1 MSFSVLPTQDDIDD
15 LVDITIARA
24 QSLIE
29 LSNRFQKPI
38 DKSNRRRFRRL
49 FQDQNAIG
57 VTVTLTD
64 EVMRINSSQDAA
76 RILFRAAKKA
86 SKKGFSLF
94 NFIGLKTLVILSK
107 AVPKLSVWL
116 VHLQV
121 KRYSKGIILPA
132 ESKPLNR
139 HMRKRRKSG
148 INLNINVLGEA
159 VLGQS
164 EADERFKRV
173 IEMMQRPE
181 VNYISV
187 KLSAIVAQLN
197 PIDHAG
203 SLVRLSEKLRQI
215 YRSAQASDCFV
226 NLDMEEFRDL
236 RLTVDLFKQILS
248 EPEFA
253 KLYAGIVLQAY
264 LPDSHPVFAEL
275 VQWSNQRFDNSGGKI
290 KIRLVKGANLAMEK
304 TEAEIH
310 GWIPAP
316 YPNKSDV
323 DASYSRMLDVAISK
337 NVAKSVRIGVASHNL
352 FHVSLAL
359 EIARRRQVLEQ
370 IDLEM
375 LEGMA
380 NPEAMAVTKELQNEF
395 KSNSGVLLYSPV
407 TNSDDFAAAVAYL
420 VRRLDENTSL
430 ENYLRSSFEIAS
442 NKQVFTDQAQ
452 RFRLAFAARKNI
464 ATASRRYSNTLPVK
478 SSEFANDPNA
488 DPTDLDLVNSL
499 ERKIANVLSQKHPI
513 IPIVFNGAE
522 CKSSD
527 FESGVDPNDNG
538 KIWYQYAVATEKEV
552 EVAVKTAK
560 SAVENWNSL
569 GAAARAK
576 LLQRCAEVM
585 NEQRLDSI
593 AIMTRDAGKTFAE
606 SDPEVSEA
614 IDFANFYAVKAA
626 NANFDSDSTPTGVV
640 VVVPPWN
647 FPYSIPAG
655 GIFAALAAGN
665 SVIFKSAPETVAT
678 SWKLVNQIWE
688 AGISKE
694 VLQFVSTRDDQV
706 GKSLITH
713 NDVNAVILTGSFN
726 TAELFT
732 SWKSDLNLLAET
744 SGKNS
749 MILTACCD
757 IDVAVKD
764 LVQSAFGNAGQKCS
778 AASLA
783 IVEQSIFNDPSFK
796 RQLLDA
802 VSSLK
807 IGKGYELA
815 TTIGPVIKPVTQSEN
830 MQLYRALTV
839 LDEGESWW
847 IEPKQLDD
855 AGYLWRPGVKV
866 GVQPGSWSHQNE
878 WFGPMLAI
886 MTAPNLMTAINWQ
899 NQTPFGLTA
908 GIHSLDEEECEIWL
922 DKVQAGN
929 VYVNRTITGA
939 IVNRQPFGG
948 WKRSSVGP
956 NAKAG
961 GENYLATLRNW
972 KKLQHFLPMKEQAL
986 RWWKGVG
993 SQSIDRAGLTT
1004 EANLQRYR
1012 RFSNGFLVRIDS
1024 GNSRDEIS
1032 FLEWL
1037 RKDLNVKIVYSS
1049 PDLINGLTNVIV
1061 ESVDEFV
1068 DRSTEFDRVRWL
1080 SIEPAPTYQL
1090 LKNGISCDPRA
1101 IAQRGDIELS
1111 RWFLEQSVAITQH
1124 RYGNVNAGPK
1134 PRALGLAS

>member
-1 MSFSVLPTQDDIDD
+1 MNSSVLSTQDDIDD
-15 LVDITIARA
+15 LAENVVAKA
-24 QSLIE
+24 KSLIE
-29 LSNRFQKPI
+29 QSNKFQKPI
-38 DKSNRRRFRRL
+38 DKSNRRRFKRL
-49 FQDQNAIG
+49 FQDQNAIA

-64 EVMRINSSQDAA
+64 EVMRINSSKDSA
-76 RILFRAAKKA
+76 RILFQAASKA

-94 NFIGLKTLVILSK
+94 NFLGLKFLVVLSK
-107 AVPKLSVWL
+107 IIPKLSVWL
-116 VHLQV
+116 VHQQV

-132 ESKPLNR
+132 EIKPLSR
-139 HMRKRRKSG
+139 HMKRRRKSG

-173 IEMMQRPE
+173 IEMMTRPE

-197 PIDHAG
+197 PIDHDG
-203 SLVRLSEKLRQI
+203 SLNRLSEKLRQI
-215 YRSAQASDCFV
+215 YRIAIANKCFV

-248 EPEFA
+248 ESEFA
-253 KLYAGIVLQAY
+253 DLYAGIVLQAY
-264 LPDSHPVFAEL
+264 LPDSHEVFAEL
-275 VQWSNQRFDNSGGKI
+275 VEWSNQRFNKSSGKI

-304 TEAEIH
+304 AEAEFH

-316 YPNKSDV
+316 YPSKADV
-323 DASYSRMLDVAISK
+323 DASYSRLLDVAISK
-337 NVAKSVRIGVASHNL
+337 DVSKSVRIGVASHNL

-359 EIARRRQVLEQ
+359 EIAKRRKVLEQ

-380 NPEAMAVTKELQNEF
+380 NPEALAVTKEIQ
-395 KSNSGVLLYSPV
+395 KSNRSNVGVLLYSPV
-407 TNSDDFAAAVAYL
+407 TRTDDFASAVAYL

-430 ENYLRSSFEIAS
+430 ENYLRSSFEIAT
-442 NKQVFTDQAQ
+442 NKNIFQEQAE
-452 RFRLAFAARKNI
+452 RFKTAFQARKTVETKSRRLARNVAKQSIDF
-464 ATASRRYSNTLPVK
+464 
-478 SSEFANDPNA
+478 ENDPNA
-488 DPTDLDLVNSL
+488 DPTDLTLVASL
-499 ERKIANVLSQKHPI
+499 EQKIEQVLSKKHPK
-513 IPIVFNGAE
+513 IPIVIDGAE
-522 CKSSD
+522 IKSDD
-527 FESGVDPNDNG
+527 FESGIDPNDDG
-538 KIWYQYAVATEKEV
+538 KTWYQYAVANRDEV
-552 EVAVKTAK
+552 ELAVQ
-560 SAVENWNSL
+560 S
-569 GAAARAK
+569 ARAALASWNEIGVAQRTE
-576 LLQRCAEVM
+576 LLHKCAEILS
-585 NEQRLDSI
+585 EERLDSI
-593 AIMTRDAGKTFAE
+593 AIMSRDAGKTFAE

-614 IDFANFYAVKAA
+614 IDFANFYAARA
-626 NANFDSDSTPTGVV
+626 QSLNMEADSTPAGVV

-665 SVIFKSAPETVAT
+665 TVIFKSAPETVAT
-678 SWKLVNQIWE
+678 SWKLVNQIWQS
-688 AGISKE
+688 GISKE
-694 VLQFVSTRDDQV
+694 VLQFVSTRDDEV
-706 GKSLITH
+706 GKSLISH
-713 NDVNAVILTGSFN
+713 KDVNAVILTGAFN

-732 SWKSDLNLLAET
+732 SWKSELNLLAET

-749 MILTACCD
+749 MVLTACCD

-783 IVEQSIFNDPSFK
+783 IVELSIFNDLAFK

-807 IGKGYELA
+807 IGKGYDLA
-815 TTIGPVIKPVTQSEN
+815 TTVGPVIRPVTQSEN
-830 MQLYRALTV
+830 PQLFRALTL

-855 AGYLWRPGVKV
+855 AGFLWRPGVKI
-866 GVQPGSWSHQNE
+866 GVKPGSWSHQNE

-886 MTAPNLMTAINWQ
+886 MTAPNLQTAIDWQ

-908 GIHSLDEEECEIWL
+908 GIHSLDEAECETWL
-922 DKVQAGN
+922 NQVQAGN

-986 RWWKGVG
+986 RWWKSIG
-993 SQSIDRAGLTT
+993 SQSIDRAGLVT

-1012 RFSNGFLVRIDS
+1012 SYSKGFLVRIDS
-1024 GNSRDEIS
+1024 GNSKDEIS
-1032 FLEWL
+1032 YLEWL
-1037 RKDLNVKIVYSS
+1037 RNNLSVKIVYSS

-1068 DRSTEFDRVRWL
+1068 ERANEVDRVRWL

-1090 LKNGISCDPRA
+1090 LKNGITCDPRA